1 MGLVGWLGGVLLV
14 VGELEN
20 DGRSLLLV
28 VLCFRM
34 YGLLL
39 NGAND

>member
-1 MGLVGWLGGVLLV
+1 VVLVGWLGGVLLV

-28 VLCFRM
+28 VPCFRM
-34 YGLLL
+34 YSRIWEAG
-39 NGAND
+39 